1 MSNVRTLFEKLKPV
15 KLYTYFNDVPGIS
28 PFDSYKLI
36 LLWMEHWKAVGFEP
50 FVLTEWHASKHPMFE
65 KFNAVVSAFP
75 SVNSPEY
82 ERACWIR
89 WLAFSA
95 MGGGYMSD
103 YDVFPVKLGK
113 LRGVTLPEYTGRDLS
128 SVQILQGSCCC
139 PSYVFAMS
147 RTIDALCELFMSGKY
162 GRKDQGGREHWS
174 DMYAIEQ
181 LVIEGNPI
189 IQRHN
194 TVVGYGD
201 AGWEKSPAV
210 HFSNGSMQPKGLTP
224 RWQCIPSLI
233 DEARKL

>member
-50 FVLTEWHASKHPMFE
+50 FVLTEWHASQHPMYE
-65 KFNAVVSAFP
+65 KFYAVVSKFP
-75 SVNSPEY
+75 SVNPPEY

-95 MGGGYMSD
+95 MGGGHMCD
-103 YDVFPVKLGK
+103 YDVFPVALNELK
-113 LRGVTLPEYTGRDLS
+113 TIDLPLFSVPDMRR
-128 SVQILQGSCCC
+128 VQILQGSCCC
-139 PSYVFAMS
+139 PSYVAAWS
-147 RTIDALCELFMSGKY
+147 HGINELCELFMTGRY

-201 AGWEKSPAV
+201 DGWEKSPAV

-233 DEARKL
+233 DEARKI

>member
-1 MSNVRTLFEKLKPV
+1 M
-15 KLYTYFNDVPGIS
+15 KLYTYYSNVPGIS
-28 PFDSYKLI
+28 PFDSTKLI
-36 LLWMEHWKAVGFEP
+36 NLFIERWREVGFDP
-50 FVLTEWHASKHPMFE
+50 FVLTEWHARKHPLYE
-65 KFNAVVSAFP
+65 QFNAVVSKFP
-75 SVNSPEY
+75 SVNSFEY

-89 WLAFSA
+89 WLALSA
-95 MGGGYMSD
+95 MGGGYMAD
-103 YDVFPVKLGK
+103 YDVFPVRVNKIEEIGD
-113 LRGVTLPEYTGRDLS
+113 TYMNLPHHTTEDLT
-128 SVQILQGSCCC
+128 SVQIYQGACCC
-139 PSYVFAMS
+139 PSMVYASVNG
-147 RTIDALCELFMSGKY
+147 INKLCQLFMTGKY

-181 LVIEGNPI
+181 LVLENHPI